1 MNLTE
6 LKSHLRSHPEHGLNF
21 VLPDGRPLPVHFH
34 VTEAGHVAKRFVDC
48 GGTFRAT
55 ESCVLQAWTGREH
68 DDGHRL
74 AAGKL
79 AKILELAA
87 PILPSGELP
96 VEVEFEAGVV
106 SQFPIEAISVG
117 DAVLTIQLGLKH
129 TDCLAKELCGVPTA
143 EDDSSGESCCAGS
156 GCCG

>member
-1 MNLTE
+1 MKLNE
-6 LKSHLRSHPEHGLNF
+6 LKSHFRSHPEHSLNF
-21 VLPDGRPLPVHFH
+21 LLPDGRPLPVHCH
-34 VTEAGHVAKRFVDC
+34 VTEAGHVTKRFVDC
-48 GGTFRAT
+48 GGTFRTT

-79 AKILELAA
+79 AKILEVAA

-106 SQFPIEAISVG
+106 SQFPIEAIGVG
-117 DAVLTIQLGLKH
+117 EAVLTIQLGLKH
-129 TDCLAKELCGVPTA
+129 TDCLAKELCGVPA
-143 EDDSSGESCCAGS
+143 EATGPGDEPCCAGS